1 MGGRTQDGA
10 MARQTVETSGSH
22 YARYQS
28 QDAALDGAHPKWPN
42 SADLTGIQRKKR
54 NGDTRVRG
62 CCDEK
67 PALIEAKF
75 PIEELFPGTEKKMGC
90 QK

>member
-10 MARQTVETSGSH
+10 MARQTVGTNGSH
-22 YARYQS
+22 YQS

-42 SADLTGIQRKKR
+42 SADLTGIQTKKR
-54 NGDTRVRG
+54 NGDTHVRG
-62 CCDEK
+62 CCDEN

-75 PIEELFPGTEKKMGC
+75 PIEELFPGTEKKMGY